1 LKLVAAGI
9 TSIEEVER
17 VLSANTAPVPASAQT
32 KPRILVTDDD
42 PITRM
47 LVKLLLEREHYEVLE
62 ARNGLEAVEMASREH
77 PDLLVID
84 LNMPT
89 MDGFEAIARLRKD
102 FSLATMPILV
112 LTADDGPGIE
122 QRVLGL
128 GADDYILKP
137 FEAATLLSR
146 VEAVFQRIKAQA
158 A

>member
-1 LKLVAAGI
+1 
-9 TSIEEVER
+9 
-17 VLSANTAPVPASAQT
+17 
-32 KPRILVTDDD
+32 
-42 PITRM
+42 
-47 LVKLLLEREHYEVLE
+47 
-62 ARNGLEAVEMASREH
+62 
-77 PDLLVID
+77 
-84 LNMPT
+84 

>member
-1 LKLVAAGI
+1 
-9 TSIEEVER
+9 
-17 VLSANTAPVPASAQT
+17 
-32 KPRILVTDDD
+32 
-42 PITRM
+42 
-47 LVKLLLEREHYEVLE
+47 
-62 ARNGLEAVEMASREH
+62 
-77 PDLLVID
+77 
-84 LNMPT
+84 
-89 MDGFEAIARLRKD
+89 
-102 FSLATMPILV
+102 MPILV